1 MENILKNGNNQ
12 FYKKWWFWVIIILI
26 VSASGIVYVC
36 NNRNAEFNNYKKQS
50 ITILTQYRDG
60 KLTRKETEEKIEAI
74 ADKLGNEYKVNDET
88 NIYLLKS
95 KLSSIAY
102 KLFDEE
108 LSNTLINQYIQ
119 AIKEID

>member
-1 MENILKNGNNQ
+1 MKNDEKKQ
-12 FYKKWWFWVIIILI
+12 IYKKWWFWVSIILI
-26 VSASGIVYVC
+26 VSVCVTIVHIY
-36 NNRNAEFNNYKKQS
+36 NNNNTTFNNYKKQS

-60 KLTRKETEEKIEAI
+60 KLTRKETEEKIDAI
-74 ADKLGNEYKVNDET
+74 AEKLENEYKINDET

-95 KLSSIAY
+95 KLSLITQ

-119 AIKEID
+119 SIKEMN